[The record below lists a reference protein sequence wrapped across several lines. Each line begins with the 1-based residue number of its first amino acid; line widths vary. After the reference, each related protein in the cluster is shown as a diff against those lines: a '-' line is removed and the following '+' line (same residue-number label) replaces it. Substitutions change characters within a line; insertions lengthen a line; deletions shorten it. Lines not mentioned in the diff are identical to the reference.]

1 MGYGEGR
8 GVLTEVVKLFPGDK
22 AAETLT
28 MAILELLYDRGD
40 GMPIPTILGVLEI
53 VKDVV
58 KASAYDE

>member
-1 MGYGEGR
+1 M
-8 GVLTEVVKLFPGDK
+8 VKLFPGDK